1 MTEIQV
7 RGRAWRDAGFEKQYP
22 GSVCVHLVVASIA
35 ERPVQFTMKLE
46 GLCGYA
52 GSGGSGGA
60 VAACAA
66 QATHNATHLFNQFYN
81 VDVVSTGNTVGDG
94 SAPPPSAGS
103 LLRHSHTMTDTI
115 MPGYSSIYAI
125 GCDTWQAQPS
135 NLANDPGFEASELPL
150 TPGFLTCSEE
160 GEYPQGTYIY
170 ISTPS
175 K

>member
-1 MTEIQV
+1 
-7 RGRAWRDAGFEKQYP
+7 
-22 GSVCVHLVVASIA
+22 
-35 ERPVQFTMKLE
+35 MKLE
-46 GLCGYA
+46 GLCGSVA
-52 GSGGSGGA
+52 STGSGGGGA

-66 QATHNATHLFNQFYN
+66 QTAHNATHLFNQFYN
-81 VDVVSTGNTVGDG
+81 VDVVRTGNIGDE

-160 GEYPQGTYIY
+160 GEYPQGTYLSLSLSLSLY
-170 ISTPS
+170 
-175 K
+175 